1 MNHKT
6 SIWVEK
12 YRPKTISEVIFQDD
26 RQRKLFEAFV
36 ANQDIPNLLLSGSR
50 GTGKTSVS
58 KALIR
63 DLGIDS
69 ADVLKINCSKDKV
82 DAMRNEVDAFAM
94 TMPMGKFKVVQLE
107 ELDGMSHEGQKL
119 LRSTIE
125 DTSASCRFIATC
137 NYANKILPPL
147 EDRFQHFFFR
157 APDKEKIAL
166 RMADMLEKEKIEFD
180 VEHLITYIDV
190 GYPSIRQIIQ
200 LLQQNS
206 HGRALLSPKNAATS
220 VSEWKF
226 SLLDM
231 ISSGN
236 FKAAR
241 KLVCENAS
249 REEHGDV
256 FTFLYQNIDK
266 LKVKDKDAAVIEIA
280 AYARHHALV
289 DDTELN
295 LAALFIELGKL
306 A

>member
-1 MNHKT
+1 MKT

-26 RQRKLFEAFV
+26 RQGKSFETFV
-36 ANQDIPNLLLSGSR
+36 KNQDIPNLLLSGSR

-63 DLGIDS
+63 DLNVDLS
-69 ADVLKINCSKDKV
+69 DVLKINCSKDKV
-82 DAMRNEVDAFAM
+82 DAMRNEVDVFAM
-94 TMPMGKFKVVQLE
+94 TMPMGKFKIVQLE

-147 EDRFQHFFFR
+147 EDRFQHFYFR
-157 APDKEKIAL
+157 APDKERIAI
-166 RMADMLEKEKIEFD
+166 RMADILEREKVDFD
-180 VEHLITYIDV
+180 IDNLLTYIDV

-200 LLQQNS
+200 LLHQNS
-206 HGRALLSPKNAATS
+206 QDGALLPPRSATS
-220 VSEWKF
+220 SVAEWKF
-226 SLLDM
+226 GLLDM
-231 ISSGN
+231 ITSGN
-236 FKAAR
+236 FRAAR
-241 KLVCENAS
+241 KLVCESAT
-249 REEHGDV
+249 RDEHV
-256 FTFLYQNIDK
+256 EIFTFLYQNIEK
-266 LKVKDKDAAVIEIA
+266 LKVKDKDAALIEIA
-280 AYARHHALV
+280 AHARHHTLV

>member
-1 MNHKT
+1 MKT

-26 RQRKLFEAFV
+26 RQGKSFETFV
-36 ANQDIPNLLLSGSR
+36 KNQDIPNLLLSGSR

-63 DLGIDS
+63 DLNVDLS
-69 ADVLKINCSKDKV
+69 DVLKINCSKDKV
-82 DAMRNEVDAFAM
+82 DAMRSEVDVFAM
-94 TMPMGKFKVVQLE
+94 TMPMGKFKIVQLE

-147 EDRFQHFFFR
+147 EDRFQHFYFR
-157 APDKEKIAL
+157 APDKERIAI
-166 RMADMLEKEKIEFD
+166 RMADILEREKVDFD
-180 VEHLITYIDV
+180 IDNLLTYIDV

-200 LLQQNS
+200 LLHQNS
-206 HGRALLSPKNAATS
+206 QDGALLPPRSATS
-220 VSEWKF
+220 SVAEWKF
-226 SLLDM
+226 GLLDM
-231 ISSGN
+231 ITSGN
-236 FKAAR
+236 FRAAR
-241 KLVCENAS
+241 KLVCESAT
-249 REEHGDV
+249 RDEHV
-256 FTFLYQNIDK
+256 EIFTFLYQNIEK
-266 LKVKDKDAAVIEIA
+266 LKVKDKDAALIEIA
-280 AYARHHALV
+280 AHARHHTLV